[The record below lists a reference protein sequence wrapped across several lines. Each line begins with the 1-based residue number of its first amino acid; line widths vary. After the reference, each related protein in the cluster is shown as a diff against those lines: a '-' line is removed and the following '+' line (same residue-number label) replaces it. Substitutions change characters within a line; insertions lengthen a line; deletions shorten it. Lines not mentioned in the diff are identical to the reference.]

1 MFSVPAVQRYE
12 LLCAAIAKAA
22 ASSVSQVHT
31 RVPLLKTVHYAQTDV
46 TFVAEV
52 QHAPCLFFQR
62 TDPTPPLFS
71 FGRPVL

>member
-12 LLCAAIAKAA
+12 LLCAVIVTAA
-22 ASSVSQVHT
+22 VSSDSQVHT
-31 RVPLLKTVHYAQTDV
+31 RVPLLKAVHYVQTDV

-52 QHAPCLFFQR
+52 QRGPCLFFQR
-62 TDPTPPLFS
+62 THVTPPLFS